1 MANDGFI
8 AAGGGARLYY
18 RVAGEGT
25 QAVIVPLECWTT
37 ELDRLADGR
46 RILYFDPRGR
56 GQSSPAT
63 DLAAL
68 SYRQD
73 VEDLDC
79 VRRHFGLDQAALIGW
94 SYFGGVV
101 ARYAMDHPDNVERF
115 VIIGALPARRH
126 PHEKA
131 IRATDLDRRANVAP
145 ALLQEVTA
153 PGADGPRQCA
163 AMWKLL
169 QATRMGRPPA
179 RPLGKDPCQYPNE
192 WPASSMP
199 LWRRLAESLGDW
211 DWRESARLAAAPA
224 LVVHGLADSIPL
236 AAAEEWVSVL
246 PQARLFAMHGV
257 GQFAITYRRRRSGG
271 ASSQSVDRRSPPAAT
286 ARVARTPIS
295 AAR

>member
-79 VRRHFGLDQAALIGW
+79 VRRCGGGSPRASAIG
-94 SYFGGVV
+94 
-101 ARYAMDHPDNVERF
+101 
-115 VIIGALPARRH
+115 IGAKARAWR
-126 PHEKA
+126 
-131 IRATDLDRRANVAP
+131 
-145 ALLQEVTA
+145 
-153 PGADGPRQCA
+153 
-163 AMWKLL
+163 
-169 QATRMGRPPA
+169 RPPRSWFTA
-179 RPLGKDPCQYPNE
+179 
-192 WPASSMP
+192 WP
-199 LWRRLAESLGDW
+199 
-211 DWRESARLAAAPA
+211 
-224 LVVHGLADSIPL
+224 I
-236 AAAEEWVSVL
+236 
-246 PQARLFAMHGV
+246 
-257 GQFAITYRRRRSGG
+257 RS
-271 ASSQSVDRRSPPAAT
+271 RSPPP
-286 ARVARTPIS
+286 RS
-295 AAR
+295 G